1 MAVRSSPDLHN
12 HIRLTRPHT
21 LLLMSTVAGGT
32 ALRGAYTRE
41 IARQFSQVDGKTS
54 IQDMH
59 CDAVQRMNGGYQW
72 QVAESRCTLI
82 RGRLVFP
89 KPRCTSGQGQANSK
103 STEIFEVES

>member
-1 MAVRSSPDLHN
+1 MAVRSSQDLHN

-41 IARQFSQVDGKTS
+41 IARQFSQADGKTS
-54 IQDMH
+54 IQDMN
-59 CDAVQRMNGGYQW
+59 CDAVQRLNGGYQW

-89 KPRCTSGQGQANSK
+89 KPRCTSGQGQANLR
-103 STEIFEVES
+103 STDINEAES

>member
-1 MAVRSSPDLHN
+1 MAVTSSPDLHN

-41 IARQFSQVDGKTS
+41 IGRQFCQADGKTS
-54 IQDMH
+54 IPDMH

-89 KPRCTSGQGQANSK
+89 KPRCTSGQANSK
-103 STEIFEVES
+103 LTQIYEVES

>member
-1 MAVRSSPDLHN
+1 MAVRSSPESNN

-41 IARQFSQVDGKTS
+41 IARQFSQADGKTS

-59 CDAVQRMNGGYQW
+59 CDAVRRMNGGYQW
-72 QVAESRCTLI
+72 QVPESRCTLI

-89 KPRCTSGQGQANSK
+89 KPRCTSGQASSK
-103 STEIFEVES
+103 STEIYEIES